1 MLGVGEFLK
10 RIIKRVLIVLAFIV
24 LAIAVVVGVM
34 FIKQAIVD
42 NRINDDIS
50 AFYSDERYKIPVAV
64 NGIEVIE
71 QEVSCGY
78 ACIELL
84 ARWQGKD
91 ITENGLLAQND
102 GKITTAMGNGFVNEM
117 NTQFPE
123 FHTTKHSNLAN
134 SVLLEM
140 VYSSLE
146 KGMPVPFE
154 FAALYSNDGESVWTL
169 HFAIITSMDV
179 GADEITISNPYGH
192 METYTLSDFLQ
203 ATRYDSYENMEFFFK
218 IGFAAGIFKKNT
230 IYIID

>member
-1 MLGVGEFLK
+1 MKRILK
-10 RIIKRVLIVLAFIV
+10 RGLIVLSFVVI
-24 LAIAVVVGVM
+24 AIAVVVATM
-34 FIKQAIVD
+34 FVKQAIID

-50 AFYSDERYKIPVAV
+50 AFYTDEKYKTPVTV
-64 NGIEVIE
+64 DGLEVIN

-78 ACIELL
+78 ACLELL

-91 ITENGLLAQND
+91 ITERALLVQND

-123 FHTTKHSNLAN
+123 FHTTKYSNLAN
-134 SVLLEM
+134 SELLEL
-140 VYSSLE
+140 VYRSLE

-154 FAALYSNDGESVWTL
+154 FAALFSSDGKNVWTL

-179 GADEITISNPYGH
+179 GADEITINNPYGY

-203 ATRYDSYENMEFFFK
+203 ATRYDNYENMEFYFR

-230 IYIID
+230 IYIFD